1 MKNQDYKTLRREL
14 DDVLESLDSDV
25 VDVDETVR
33 LYEKGIKLVKELE
46 DYLKSA
52 ENKINKVSTK
62 LES

>member
-46 DYLKSA
+46 DYLKNA